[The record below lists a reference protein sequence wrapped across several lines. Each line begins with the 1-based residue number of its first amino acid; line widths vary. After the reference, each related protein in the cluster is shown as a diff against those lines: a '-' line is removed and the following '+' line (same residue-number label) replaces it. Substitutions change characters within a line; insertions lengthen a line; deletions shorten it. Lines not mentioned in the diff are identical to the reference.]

1 MGLFFLLPAVHV
13 YFVFDLMFGKLYNL
27 YWYIRYYSRNKTKK
41 RKYYRYVAKV
51 KKRLIESGADT
62 EEVRL
67 LCRMLSNRRN
77 MHAERRL
84 ERYRKNRFLST

>member
-1 MGLFFLLPAVHV
+1 MLAVHV
-13 YFVFDLMFGKLYNL
+13 YFLSDFMFGKLYNL

-41 RKYYRYVAKV
+41 RKYYRYVAKE
-51 KKRLIESGADT
+51 KKRLIELGADA

-77 MHAERRL
+77 LHAERRL
-84 ERYRKNRFLST
+84 ERYRNSRFLSI